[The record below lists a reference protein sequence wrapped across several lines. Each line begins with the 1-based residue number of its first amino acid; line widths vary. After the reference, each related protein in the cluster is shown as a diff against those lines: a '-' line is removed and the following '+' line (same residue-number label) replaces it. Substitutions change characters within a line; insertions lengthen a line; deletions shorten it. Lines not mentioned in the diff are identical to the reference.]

1 MNESL
6 HSFVNETSYDSRAL
20 SALNLMAEATVRK
33 EKSNRTRM
41 LCFILGI
48 FGLVA
53 GGILYPRQNLIGS
66 LLLLYGVLLL
76 LVGISWKRYQL
87 RSSQR
92 QLQRGAQL
100 VRCEFDEEEIICNL
114 QSGLIQRYTYNQI
127 EAVVSN
133 DAWYAIFFDM
143 DHGFVLDKNG
153 FVRGDPASFR
163 SFIGQHTLLPIQD
176 I

>member
-6 HSFVNETSYDSRAL
+6 CPFVNETSYDSRAL

-33 EKSNRTRM
+33 EKSNRNRM
-41 LCFILGI
+41 LCFILGV

-53 GGILYPRQNLIGS
+53 GTILYPQQNLIGS

-76 LVGISWKRYQL
+76 LVGFSWKRFQL

-92 QLQRGAQL
+92 QLQRGAQQ
-100 VRCEFDEEEIICNL
+100 VRCEFDEEEIVCNL
-114 QSGLIQRYTYNQI
+114 QSGLVQRYTYDQI

-133 DAWYAIFFDM
+133 DAWFAIFFDM

-153 FVRGDPASFR
+153 FTQGDPMSFR
-163 SFIGQHTLLPIQD
+163 AYIGQHTLLPIQD